1 MKLVVVGGGCFYC
14 KYSSSSCLVWE
25 VAARLVATIES
36 DAAPITMNVNLNAI
50 HFQCTP
56 NIHYQLVLYKQQ
68 IKIDNTFSS
77 IDIHTYKV
85 YHHWTSGAL

>member
-14 KYSSSSCLVWE
+14 KYSSCLVWE

-50 HFQCTP
+50 HF
-56 NIHYQLVLYKQQ
+56 
-68 IKIDNTFSS
+68 
-77 IDIHTYKV
+77 
-85 YHHWTSGAL
+85 